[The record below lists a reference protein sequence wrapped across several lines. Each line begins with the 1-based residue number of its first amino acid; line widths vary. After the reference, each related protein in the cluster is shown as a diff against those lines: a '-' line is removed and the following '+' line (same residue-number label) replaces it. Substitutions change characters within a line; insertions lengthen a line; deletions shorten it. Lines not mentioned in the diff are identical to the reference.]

1 MTTHEI
7 LQRMLSKLFESSNKI
22 GCVLISLAL
31 LLSLF
36 GPFIVA
42 LYAPVERYE
51 NFMDALEKAQMLLF
65 GTGLMSF
72 MAPNKWEDRKPKG
85 DE

>member
-1 MTTHEI
+1 
-7 LQRMLSKLFESSNKI
+7 LSF
-22 GCVLISLAL
+22 
-31 LLSLF
+31 LF
-36 GPFIVA
+36 GPFVVA

-65 GTGLMSF
+65 GTGVMSF
-72 MAPNKWEDRKPKG
+72 LAPSKWEDRKPKG

>member
-7 LQRMLSKLFESSNKI
+7 AQRVLSKLFESSNKI
-22 GCVLISLAL
+22 GCVLVSLAL
-31 LLSLF
+31 LSFLF
-36 GPFIVA
+36 GPFVVA

-65 GTGLMSF
+65 GTGVMSF
-72 MAPNKWEDRKPKG
+72 LAPNKWEDRKPKG